1 MSAKTEKQVFT
12 EIESS
17 LTAKF
22 ADLPPARVTTII
34 EDARDQFA
42 GSTIR
47 DFVPLLVERRAGEEL
62 SGTRRR
68 DRLQRALDFTQRALQ
83 LGRQGE
89 SDRSLQIGLHRQL
102 ADIHELQGDTARF
115 QPFDRASRYAGF
127 FCQRSLGHVA
137 RQPQIGQG
145 GRG

>member
-12 EIESS
+12 EIESR

-62 SGTRRR
+62 SRLLAGGT
-68 DRLQRALDFTQRALQ
+68 A
-83 LGRQGE
+83 
-89 SDRSLQIGLHRQL
+89 H
-102 ADIHELQGDTARF
+102 
-115 QPFDRASRYAGF
+115 
-127 FCQRSLGHVA
+127 
-137 RQPQIGQG
+137 
-145 GRG
+145 